1 MDAPDIGGRRWLI
14 LALGVLAQAAQ
25 ATVVNGV
32 AFLIPT
38 LHGEAGFTLAQAGTL
53 AGAPL
58 LGGVLTLVVWGAVAD
73 RYGER
78 LALTAGL
85 GLAAA
90 AMTAASAAMWT
101 TTGVASA
108 AVLGLLL
115 VCAGAGAVSANSA
128 SGRVVVGWFPPH
140 QRGLAM
146 GIRQM
151 SVPLGVA
158 AGALAIP
165 PLAGAHGIGWAL
177 AFPALCCAAAA
188 LFCAVGIV
196 DPPRPDRAEAAR
208 TGTLGNPYR
217 ESTSILRI
225 HIASV
230 LLVIPQYVV
239 WTYAL
244 VWLIADRGWTEVGA
258 GLVITAAQ
266 LSGALGRVVTGAW
279 SDRVGS
285 RLGPMRIVAVS
296 VFLSMVALATTSL
309 TDSPVA
315 VLMLL
320 VASVLSSAPN
330 GLAFTAVAEIAGPY
344 WGGRALG
351 IQNTGQF
358 IAAAAVGPVFGA
370 LIAATGFSAAFA
382 VAAVAPA
389 AAIPVVPKDPP
400 ARARIR

>member
-1 MDAPDIGGRRWLI
+1 MDTPDIGRRRWLI

-38 LHGEAGFTLAQAGTL
+38 LHQDAGFTLAQAGTL

-58 LGGVLTLVVWGAVAD
+58 LGGVFTLVVWGAIAD
-73 RYGER
+73 RFGER

-90 AMTAASAAMWT
+90 AMCVASLTASLELSRTASAAL
-101 TTGVASA
+101 
-108 AVLGLLL
+108 LGILLM
-115 VCAGAGAVSANSA
+115 CAGAGAVSANSA
-128 SGRVVVGWFPPH
+128 SGRVVVGWFPPR

-158 AGALAIP
+158 AGALVIP
-165 PLAGAHGIGWAL
+165 TLAGGHGIAWAL
-177 AFPALCCAAAA
+177 AFPALACGVAA
-188 LFCAVGIV
+188 LACAVGVI
-196 DPPRPDRAEAAR
+196 DPPRPGRAEAER
-208 TGTLGNPYR
+208 TGALANPYR
-217 ESTSILRI
+217 TSLSLTRIHLASIL
-225 HIASV
+225 
-230 LLVIPQYVV
+230 LVVPQYVV

-244 VWLIADRGWTEVGA
+244 VWLITDRGWDEVGA
-258 GLVITAAQ
+258 GLVITVAQ
-266 LSGALGRVVTGAW
+266 ILGALGRVVTGAW

-285 RLGPMRIVAVS
+285 RLGPMRIVAAAVVVS
-296 VFLSMVALATTSL
+296 MIALAGVSL
-309 TDSPVA
+309 TNSPLAIGV
-315 VLMLL
+315 LL
-320 VASVLSSAPN
+320 VASVLTSAPN

-358 IAAAAVGPVFGA
+358 VFAAAVGPVFGG
-370 LIAATGFSAAFA
+370 LIAAVGFPAAFA
-382 VAAVAPA
+382 LAAVAPA
-389 AAIPVVPKDPP
+389 VAVPVVPRD
-400 ARARIR
+400 

>member
-1 MDAPDIGGRRWLI
+1 MDTPDIGRRRWLI

-38 LHGEAGFTLAQAGTL
+38 LHQDAGFTLAQAGTL

-58 LGGVLTLVVWGAVAD
+58 LGGVFTLVVWGAIAD
-73 RYGER
+73 RFGER

-90 AMTAASAAMWT
+90 AMCVASLTASLELSRTASAAL
-101 TTGVASA
+101 
-108 AVLGLLL
+108 LGILLM
-115 VCAGAGAVSANSA
+115 CAGAGAVSANSA
-128 SGRVVVGWFPPH
+128 SGRVVVGWFPPR

-158 AGALAIP
+158 AGALVIP
-165 PLAGAHGIGWAL
+165 TLAGGHGIAWAL
-177 AFPALCCAAAA
+177 AFPALACGVAA
-188 LFCAVGIV
+188 LACAVGVI
-196 DPPRPDRAEAAR
+196 DPPRPGRAEAER
-208 TGTLGNPYR
+208 TGALANPYR
-217 ESTSILRI
+217 TSLSLTRIHLASIL
-225 HIASV
+225 
-230 LLVIPQYVV
+230 LVVPQYVV

-244 VWLIADRGWTEVGA
+244 VWLITDRGWDEVGA
-258 GLVITAAQ
+258 GLVITVAQ
-266 LSGALGRVVTGAW
+266 ILGALGRVVTGAW

-285 RLGPMRIVAVS
+285 RLGPMRIVAAAV
-296 VFLSMVALATTSL
+296 VMSMIALAGVSL
-309 TDSPVA
+309 TNSPLA
-315 VLMLL
+315 VGVLL
-320 VASVLSSAPN
+320 VASVLTSAPN

-358 IAAAAVGPVFGA
+358 VFAAAVGPVFGG
-370 LIAATGFSAAFA
+370 LIAAVGFPAAFA
-382 VAAVAPA
+382 LAAVAPA
-389 AAIPVVPKDPP
+389 VAVPVVPRD
-400 ARARIR
+400 

>member
-1 MDAPDIGGRRWLI
+1 MDVPDIGRRRWLI
-14 LALGVLAQAAQ
+14 LALGVLAQASQ

-38 LHGEAGFTLAQAGTL
+38 LHDDAGFSLARAGTL

-58 LGGVLTLVVWGAVAD
+58 LGGVLTLVLWGAVAD

-78 LALTAGL
+78 LALTVGL
-85 GLAAA
+85 GLASIAMAGAA
-90 AMTAASAAMWT
+90 AVMWTATDASSAA
-101 TTGVASA
+101 A
-108 AVLGLLL
+108 LGLLL
-115 VCAGAGAVSANSA
+115 LCAGAGAVSANSA

-140 QRGLAM
+140 RRGLAM

-165 PLAGAHGIGWAL
+165 PLAGTHGVGWAL
-177 AFPALCCAAAA
+177 TFPAVCCGLAA
-188 LFCAVGIV
+188 LLCLVGII

-208 TGTLGNPYR
+208 TGALDNPYR
-217 ESTSILRI
+217 TSKSLLRI
-225 HIASV
+225 HVASI

-244 VWLIADRGWTEVGA
+244 VWLISDRGWSEIGA

-266 LSGALGRVVTGAW
+266 LLGALGRVAAGVW
-279 SDRVGS
+279 SDRAGS
-285 RLGPMRIVAVS
+285 RLGPMRTVAVS
-296 VFLSMVALATTSL
+296 VLLSMTALALTSL
-309 TDSPVA
+309 TDSSVA
-315 VLMLL
+315 VLVLL
-320 VASVLSSAPN
+320 VASVLTSAPN

-358 IAAAAVGPVFGA
+358 VAAAAVGPVFGG
-370 LIAATGFSAAFA
+370 LIAVAGFPVAFA
-382 VAAVAPA
+382 LAALAPA
-389 AAIPVVPKDPP
+389 AAVPVIPADQNP
-400 ARARIR
+400 RARFR